1 MTRLSGRQRFHESR
15 QNRTKSMDSPYSR
28 QVCTEQGLALGRE
41 GTGREGKGREEKRR
55 EGKGR
60 APDSSG
66 RDTVDFCSTAVR
78 PVWEP

>member
-1 MTRLSGRQRFHESR
+1 
-15 QNRTKSMDSPYSR
+15 MDSPYSR

-41 GTGREGKGREEKRR
+41 GTGREGKGREEKGREGKGR

-78 PVWEP
+78 PVWKP

>member
-1 MTRLSGRQRFHESR
+1 MYGAGFGLGKVRDGKGR
-15 QNRTKSMDSPYSR
+15 
-28 QVCTEQGLALGRE
+28 
-41 GTGREGKGREEKRR
+41 GREGKRREEKGR